1 MESTSYWNGG
11 NSYKLGQDDGEVLPK
26 KADVVVIGGGY
37 TGLSAARTLAQ
48 SNIDVVVLE
57 RNTIGWGASSRNA
70 GMTGCGLKLGAPT
83 IFKRYGQEIG
93 TAFWQLSLDA
103 LELIKELVN
112 QEGIAC
118 DWQQN
123 GDLGVAY
130 KASHYDDL
138 RDRVE
143 WHEKY
148 LGHQLHLISPVDI
161 QAEIGSEVYYG
172 GVIGGH
178 GAGLHPVKL
187 VHGLAQK
194 AQQYGARLFEKAGA
208 LKIEKNGSGYLLQTA
223 RGSIGAD
230 NIIVATN
237 GYTDRLVSGLKS
249 KIIPVGSYSIVTE
262 PLAEELQKK
271 ISPNGRGFW
280 DSKWF
285 LNYFRLTPDGRM
297 LWGGRNNLST
307 DLDLAQSA
315 RILQSQMVRAFPELA
330 GIPVTHTWTGQ
341 LGLTFDLLPHIGQI
355 DGIYYAFG
363 YGGHGLH
370 TALYAGREIAFLLT
384 GHKSSSL
391 FMEIPHQTYFFY
403 RDKPWFMPLAV
414 QYYRLKDWFS

>member
-1 MESTSYWNGG
+1 MKSTSYWNDDV
-11 NSYKLGQDDGEVLPK
+11 SFSLGQAEDDELPQ
-26 KADVVVIGGGY
+26 KADVVIIGAGY

-57 RNTIGWGASSRNA
+57 RNTIGWGSSSRNA

-83 IFKRYGQEIG
+83 IFKRYGQEFGKI
-93 TAFWQLSLDA
+93 FWQLSLDA
-103 LELIKELVN
+103 LDLIKELVN

-118 DWQQN
+118 DWQQK

-130 KASHYDDL
+130 KASHHDDL
-138 RDRVE
+138 CNRVE

-148 LGHQLHLISPVDI
+148 LGHHLTLISPEDL
-161 QAEIGSEVYYG
+161 QSEIGSSVFFG
-172 GVIGGH
+172 GVIDNH

-187 VHGLAQK
+187 VYGLAQN
-194 AQQYGARLFEKAGA
+194 AQKYGARLFENSAV
-208 LKIEKNGSGYLLQTA
+208 LQIEKNHSGYLLHTPHS
-223 RGSIGAD
+223 SISCD
-230 NIIVATN
+230 NVIVATN

-262 PLAEELQKK
+262 PLSGDLQNK

-315 RILQSQMVRAFPELA
+315 QILQSQMVRVFPELS
-330 GIPVTHTWTGQ
+330 GIPVTHTWSGQ
-341 LGLTFDLLPHIGQI
+341 LGLTFDLMPHIGQI
-355 DGIYYAFG
+355 DGIYYALG

-370 TALYAGREIAFLLT
+370 TALYAGRETALLLT
-384 GHKSSSL
+384 GHKTSSPL
-391 FMEIPHQTYFFY
+391 MEIPHQTYFLY
-403 RDKPWFMPLAV
+403 RDKPWFLPFAAY
-414 QYYRLKDWFS
+414 YYRLKDWLS